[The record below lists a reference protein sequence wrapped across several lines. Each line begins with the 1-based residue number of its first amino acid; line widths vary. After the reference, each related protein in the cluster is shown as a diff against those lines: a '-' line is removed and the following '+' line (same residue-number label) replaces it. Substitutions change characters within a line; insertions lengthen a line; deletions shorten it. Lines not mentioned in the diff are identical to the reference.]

1 MKSEFENEIDG
12 AAIEEAEH
20 KVTLA
25 NEATAA
31 EVPKPIPAEVINFY
45 QRYNLAMQGW
55 VKAHGNTNFPI
66 TEVKQADGTLK
77 LVWVNRDARKR
88 IRKAKRST
96 SKK

>member
-1 MKSEFENEIDG
+1 MKSENETVTAD
-12 AAIEEAEH
+12 AIEEAEH

-25 NEATAA
+25 NEAGPQAPDA
-31 EVPKPIPAEVINFY
+31 KPIPAEVINFY

-77 LVWVNRDARKR
+77 LVWINRDARKR